1 MILGH
6 QKMFF
11 DIPKEWRWIAVVPAV
26 VAASLTGMLLGIVGC
41 GGGSSAAR
49 PQVRPKLTALATTTV
64 VADLVREVAGPGVVV
79 DCLMPPGIDPHAYRA
94 TPRDAERLAAADL
107 VFASGLNLEGRL
119 ALLLT
124 RLSRRGR
131 VVFVADTLPKSRLIP
146 VGAGLDDPHVW
157 FDLGLWRD
165 CVPAVADA
173 LAAADPADAEGYRAR
188 AADYAARLEATE
200 AEIILR
206 LAAIPADRR
215 VLVTAHDAFAYFGR
229 GYGLEVVGVQGTNPE
244 SEAGLGDINR
254 LVARLVAERIPAVFI
269 ETSVSPR
276 NVRALVEGAAAAGH
290 AVALGGVLHSDSL
303 GPPGSGADTL
313 IAAVLAN
320 VDTIVAGL
328 GVGAARGAAGDGAE
342 AGPAAVAGRR
352 DGSP

>member
-1 MILGH
+1 
-6 QKMFF
+6 
-11 DIPKEWRWIAVVPAV
+11 
-26 VAASLTGMLLGIVGC
+26 
-41 GGGSSAAR
+41 
-49 PQVRPKLTALATTTV
+49 
-64 VADLVREVAGPGVVV
+64 
-79 DCLMPPGIDPHAYRA
+79 MPPGIDPHAYRA

-131 VVFVADTLPKSRLIP
+131 VVFVADALPKERLIP

-157 FDLGLWRD
+157 FDLGLWKA
-165 CVPAVADA
+165 CVPAVAAA
-173 LAAADPADAEGYRAR
+173 LAAADPADAEGYHAR
-188 AADYAARLEATE
+188 AADYGGRLEAAE
-200 AEIILR
+200 AEIVRR

-229 GYGLEVVGVQGTNPE
+229 AYGLEVVGVQGTNTE

-254 LVARLVAERIPAVFI
+254 LVERLVAEHIPAVFL

-290 AVALGGVLHSDSL
+290 TVALGGTLHSDSL

-313 IAAVLAN
+313 VAAVLAN

-328 GVGAARGAAGDGAE
+328 GLGVVDAEARGGGDE
-342 AGPAAVAGRR
+342 AGLGAVAGGR